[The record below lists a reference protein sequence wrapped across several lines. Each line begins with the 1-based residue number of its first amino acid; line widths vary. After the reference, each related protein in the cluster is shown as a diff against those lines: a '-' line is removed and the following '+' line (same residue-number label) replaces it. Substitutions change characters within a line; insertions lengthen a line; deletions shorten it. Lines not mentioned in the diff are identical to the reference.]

1 MLLELFCRFP
11 RHRKVYTDGS
21 KEDKRT
27 AMSFVCD
34 DHEFSC
40 RINDEASICTA
51 ELLAIEAA
59 IEYIWDSNDEEFM
72 IVTDS
77 LSSLQAL
84 KSQKLNNPIVSN
96 ILHMCH
102 YLSGHKDIIFCWV
115 HTCPLVF
122 QSMLLELF
130 CRFPRHRKVYTDGSK
145 EDKRTAMSFVCDDHE
160 FSCRINDEASICTAE
175 LLAIEAAIEY
185 IWDSN
190 DEEFMIVTDS
200 LSSLQAL
207 KSQKL
212 NNPIVSN
219 ILHMCHYLSG
229 HKDIIFCWVPSHI
242 GIQGNERA
250 DVLAKAA
257 LDKTKQFYYIP
268 YTDFKYNISVYLD
281 DILQGEWNINVTSKL
296 FEVQPIIKRS
306 FTPMERRR
314 DDVVLCRARIGHAY
328 FTNGYLLRG
337 ELRPMCCNTR
347 LTVRHVLLSC
357 AKYAHIRRKY
367 FAFNSL
373 FELFRDT
380 PAGFIIQFL
389 RECNLYYMF

>member
-1 MLLELFCRFP
+1 
-11 RHRKVYTDGS
+11 
-21 KEDKRT
+21 
-27 AMSFVCD
+27 MSFVCD

-59 IEYIWDSNDEEFM
+59 IEYIWDSSDEEFM
-72 IVTDS
+72 I
-77 LSSLQAL
+77 
-84 KSQKLNNPIVSN
+84 I
-96 ILHMCH
+96 
-102 YLSGHKDIIFCWV
+102 
-115 HTCPLVF
+115 
-122 QSMLLELF
+122 
-130 CRFPRHRKVYTDGSK
+130 
-145 EDKRTAMSFVCDDHE
+145 
-160 FSCRINDEASICTAE
+160 
-175 LLAIEAAIEY
+175 
-185 IWDSN
+185 
-190 DEEFMIVTDS
+190 TDS

-314 DDVVLCRARIGHAY
+314 DDVFLMQGQNWPCLFHKRLFIERRIATYVLQYSSHCKTCPSQLCEI
-328 FTNGYLLRG
+328 
-337 ELRPMCCNTR
+337 
-347 LTVRHVLLSC
+347 C
-357 AKYAHIRRKY
+357 AHQKEVFCI
-367 FAFNSL
+367 
-373 FELFRDT
+373 
-380 PAGFIIQFL
+380 
-389 RECNLYYMF
+389 

>member
-1 MLLELFCRFP
+1 
-11 RHRKVYTDGS
+11 
-21 KEDKRT
+21 
-27 AMSFVCD
+27 
-34 DHEFSC
+34 
-40 RINDEASICTA
+40 
-51 ELLAIEAA
+51 
-59 IEYIWDSNDEEFM
+59 M
-72 IVTDS
+72 IITDS

-102 YLSGHKDIIFCWV
+102 YLFGHKDIV
-115 HTCPLVF
+115 
-122 QSMLLELF
+122 
-130 CRFPRHRKVYTDGSK
+130 
-145 EDKRTAMSFVCDDHE
+145 
-160 FSCRINDEASICTAE
+160 
-175 LLAIEAAIEY
+175 
-185 IWDSN
+185 
-190 DEEFMIVTDS
+190 
-200 LSSLQAL
+200 
-207 KSQKL
+207 
-212 NNPIVSN
+212 
-219 ILHMCHYLSG
+219 
-229 HKDIIFCWVPSHI
+229 FCWVPSHI

-373 FELFRDT
+373 FQLFRDT
-380 PAGFIIQFL
+380 HAGFIIQFL
-389 RECNLYYMF
+389 RECNLYSMF